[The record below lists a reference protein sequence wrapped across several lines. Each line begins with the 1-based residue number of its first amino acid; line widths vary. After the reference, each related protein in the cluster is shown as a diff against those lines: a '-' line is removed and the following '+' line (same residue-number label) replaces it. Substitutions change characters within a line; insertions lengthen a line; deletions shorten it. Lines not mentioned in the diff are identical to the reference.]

1 MLGSNQQC
9 PEETMRERVSL
20 LDRFALRP
28 SNLWRIALAY
38 TLLWWALLLWAIW
51 APGSFWPTGNA
62 EASAASQVMCA
73 CAIITPFFL
82 PFAVYFPVMQS
93 KGFSVSH
100 SLYPTTLQLNPFT
113 STQLSSSKTTRG
125 YWKDVVA
132 CWLTTLIPMLGLYA
146 LFALMSLL
154 GFLPK
159 DLVTPI
165 ILGVSFF
172 IFVVALTLLT
182 STTSIGLAM
191 SDSRA
196 LHFVATTIALS
207 TVLLPFILSEL
218 VTGTRF
224 ESHVVRFVQGP
235 GESTALSIL
244 LLLSSMLVGGFFSW
258 LYRPKQL

>member
-1 MLGSNQQC
+1 MLSSNQLRS
-9 PEETMRERVSL
+9 EESLRERVSL
-20 LDRFALRP
+20 LDGFELRT
-28 SNLWRIALAY
+28 SNLRLIGIAY
-38 TLLWWALLLWAIW
+38 TLLWWALLLWASLV
-51 APGSFWPTGNA
+51 PGSFWFTGSI
-62 EASAASQVMCA
+62 EASPASQVMVA
-73 CAIITPFFL
+73 CAILTPFL
-82 PFAVYFPVMQS
+82 IPFVVCFPVSQTKRNLS
-93 KGFSVSH
+93 SF
-100 SLYPTTLQLNPFT
+100 N

-132 CWLTTLIPMLGLYA
+132 CWLTTLIPMLGVSA

-191 SDSRA
+191 SDSRV
-196 LHFVATTIALS
+196 LHLIAVAIAVS
-207 TVLLPFILSEL
+207 AVVLPFILSEM

-224 ESHVVRFVQGP
+224 ELHLVRFVQGP
-235 GESTALSIL
+235 GESTVLSIF
-244 LLLSSMLVGGFFSW
+244 LLLSSLLVGSFFSW
-258 LYRPKQL
+258 LYRPKQ